1 MKLRYW
7 NMDTVSPSIHR
18 SVFPGLRVCLP
29 MHCNTNVQVDQYKVA
44 LTFRLLCLQRQ
55 TEEDETINQSWVC
68 VPGSSVVLTGG
79 WNLFSYDDRF
89 VEKCLNRTAKVKGRA
104 EEQAGKSDYHWLMR
118 KLYNTGGAIVEASSV
133 NKFVAA
139 DSWSLFHIMILSEQ
153 KIGKNVILVKC
164 DEFEVIFLDRGSF
177 RYIWI

>member
-1 MKLRYW
+1 MQNKNCLLKFSNSSSTNHPVRPTSHYPSKEVFIALNHVNLPLIQVICIPMKRRYW
-7 NMDTVSPSIHR
+7 HMDTVSPSIHR
-18 SVFPGLRVCLP
+18 SVFPGLRVYLP

-118 KLYNTGGAIVEASSV
+118 KLYNT
-133 NKFVAA
+133 
-139 DSWSLFHIMILSEQ
+139 
-153 KIGKNVILVKC
+153 
-164 DEFEVIFLDRGSF
+164 EVI
-177 RYIWI
+177 